1 MQEGIRFAAIDVG
14 SNAMRLFFCR
24 VLENGDGPTF
34 IKESMIRMPLRL
46 GHDAFTENII
56 SDETCNKFVSTMHG
70 FGSLIQAYDPISFK
84 ACATEAMRQA
94 TNGLDLVKRV
104 KEETGINLNIITGKE
119 EADIIIST
127 HIDRYVQTD
136 QHCLYVDV
144 GGGSTE
150 LTVINDGNIIT
161 SKSFKIGTVRML
173 NSVINKNIW
182 VEYENWIKAN
192 IKDCNNISTI
202 ASGGNANKIL
212 KLSGKKIAEPISIS
226 LFEDIYKELRKHS
239 FEERV
244 SILNLNPDR
253 ADVIIPAAEIYL
265 RSMKYSNSKQVIIPR
280 IGLADGIIRKIDS
293 NKYYGDILSK

>member
-119 EADIIIST
+119 EANIIIST

-150 LTVINDGNIIT
+150 LTIIKNKKT
-161 SKSFKIGTVRML
+161 LFSKSFSIGSVRLLEEQVTADDWSMM
-173 NSVINKNIW
+173 K
-182 VEYENWIKAN
+182 EWIVDKT
-192 IKDCNNISTI
+192 STI
-202 ASGGNANKIL
+202 TNIQSIGSGGNINKIL
-212 KLSGKKIAEPISIS
+212 TLLEKSKGKSVTLQEIKSIIKKIKPFSFHDRIVK
-226 LFEDIYKELRKHS
+226 LGLR
-239 FEERV
+239 
-244 SILNLNPDR
+244 PDR
-253 ADVIIPAAEIYL
+253 ADVIVHAGKIY
-265 RSMKYSNSKQVIIPR
+265 SKCMKWSGANNMIVPQV
-280 IGLADGIIRKIDS
+280 GLADGMVSQLYDNFK
-293 NKYYGDILSK
+293 

>member
-1 MQEGIRFAAIDVG
+1 MQEGLRFAAIDVG

-94 TNGLDLVKRV
+94 TNGLDLVKKV
-104 KEETGINLNIITGKE
+104 KEKTGINLNIITGKE
-119 EADIIIST
+119 EANIIIST

-150 LTVINDGNIIT
+150 LTIIKNKKT
-161 SKSFKIGTVRML
+161 LFSKSFSIGSVRLLEEQVTADDWSMM
-173 NSVINKNIW
+173 K
-182 VEYENWIKAN
+182 EWIVDKT
-192 IKDCNNISTI
+192 STI
-202 ASGGNANKIL
+202 TNIQSIGSGGNINKIL
-212 KLSGKKIAEPISIS
+212 TLLEKSKGKSVTVQEIKSIIKKIKPFSFHDRIVK
-226 LFEDIYKELRKHS
+226 LGLR
-239 FEERV
+239 
-244 SILNLNPDR
+244 PDR
-253 ADVIIPAAEIYL
+253 ADVIVHAGKIY
-265 RSMKYSNSKQVIIPR
+265 SKCMKWSGANNMIVPQV
-280 IGLADGIIRKIDS
+280 GLADGMVSQLYDDFK
-293 NKYYGDILSK
+293 

>member
-1 MQEGIRFAAIDVG
+1 MQEGLRFAAIDVG

-56 SDETCNKFVSTMHG
+56 SDETCNKFVNTMHG
-70 FGSLIQAYDPISFK
+70 FGSLIQAYDPIRFK

-119 EADIIIST
+119 EANIIIST

-150 LTVINDGNIIT
+150 LTIIKNKKT
-161 SKSFKIGTVRML
+161 LFSKSFSIGSVRLLEEQVTADDWSMM
-173 NSVINKNIW
+173 K
-182 VEYENWIKAN
+182 EWIVDKT
-192 IKDCNNISTI
+192 STI
-202 ASGGNANKIL
+202 TNIQSIGSGGNINKIL
-212 KLSGKKIAEPISIS
+212 TLLEKSKGKSVTLQEIKSIIKKIKPFSFHDRIVK
-226 LFEDIYKELRKHS
+226 LGLR
-239 FEERV
+239 
-244 SILNLNPDR
+244 PDR
-253 ADVIIPAAEIYL
+253 ADVIVHAGKIY
-265 RSMKYSNSKQVIIPR
+265 SKCMKWSGANNMIVPQV
-280 IGLADGIIRKIDS
+280 GLADGMVSQLYDDFK
-293 NKYYGDILSK
+293 

>member
-1 MQEGIRFAAIDVG
+1 MQEGFRFAAIDVG

-56 SDETCNKFVSTMHG
+56 SDETCNKFVDTMHG
-70 FGSLIQAYDPISFK
+70 FSSLIQAYEPISFK

-94 TNGLDLVKRV
+94 TNGLDLVNRV

-150 LTVINDGNIIT
+150 LTLIKNKKT
-161 SKSFKIGTVRML
+161 LFSKSFSIGSVRLLEEQVTADDWSMM
-173 NSVINKNIW
+173 K
-182 VEYENWIKAN
+182 EWIVDKT
-192 IKDCNNISTI
+192 STI
-202 ASGGNANKIL
+202 TNIQSIGSGGNINKIL
-212 KLSGKKIAEPISIS
+212 TLLEKSKGKSVSVQEIKSIIKKIKPFSIHDRIVK
-226 LFEDIYKELRKHS
+226 LGLR
-239 FEERV
+239 
-244 SILNLNPDR
+244 PDR
-253 ADVIIPAAEIYL
+253 ADVIVHAGKIY
-265 RSMKYSNSKQVIIPR
+265 SKCMKWSGANNMIVPQV
-280 IGLADGIIRKIDS
+280 GLADGIISQLYDDFK
-293 NKYYGDILSK
+293 

>member
-1 MQEGIRFAAIDVG
+1 MQEGLRFAAIDVG

-56 SDETCNKFVSTMHG
+56 SDETCNKFVNTMHG
-70 FGSLIQAYDPISFK
+70 FGSLIQAYDPIRFK

-119 EADIIIST
+119 EANIIIST

-150 LTVINDGNIIT
+150 LTIIKNKKT
-161 SKSFKIGTVRML
+161 LFSKSFSIGSVRLLEEQVTADDWSMM
-173 NSVINKNIW
+173 K
-182 VEYENWIKAN
+182 EWIVDKT
-192 IKDCNNISTI
+192 STI
-202 ASGGNANKIL
+202 TNIQSIGSGGNINKIL
-212 KLSGKKIAEPISIS
+212 TLLEKSKGKSVTIQEIKSIIKKIKPFSFHDRIVK
-226 LFEDIYKELRKHS
+226 LGLR
-239 FEERV
+239 
-244 SILNLNPDR
+244 PDR
-253 ADVIIPAAEIYL
+253 ADVIVHAGKIY
-265 RSMKYSNSKQVIIPR
+265 SKCMKWSGANNMIVPQV
-280 IGLADGIIRKIDS
+280 GLADGMVSQLYDDFK
-293 NKYYGDILSK
+293 

>member
-1 MQEGIRFAAIDVG
+1 MQEGLRFAAIDVG

-56 SDETCNKFVSTMHG
+56 SDETCNKFVNTMHG
-70 FGSLIQAYDPISFK
+70 FGSLIQAYDPIRFK

-150 LTVINDGNIIT
+150 LTIIKNKKT
-161 SKSFKIGTVRML
+161 LFSKSFSIGSVRLLEEQVTADDWSMM
-173 NSVINKNIW
+173 K
-182 VEYENWIKAN
+182 EWIVDKT
-192 IKDCNNISTI
+192 STI
-202 ASGGNANKIL
+202 TNIQSIGSGGNINKIL
-212 KLSGKKIAEPISIS
+212 TLLEKSKGKSVSIKEIKNIIKKIKPFSFHDRIVK
-226 LFEDIYKELRKHS
+226 LGLR
-239 FEERV
+239 
-244 SILNLNPDR
+244 PDR
-253 ADVIIPAAEIYL
+253 ADVIVHAGKIY
-265 RSMKYSNSKQVIIPR
+265 SKCMKWSGANNMIVPQV
-280 IGLADGIIRKIDS
+280 GLADGMVSQLYDDFK
-293 NKYYGDILSK
+293 

>member
-1 MQEGIRFAAIDVG
+1 MQEGFRFAAIDVG

-56 SDETCNKFVSTMHG
+56 SDETCNKFVHTMHG
-70 FGSLIQAYDPISFK
+70 FSSLIQAYEPISFK

-94 TNGLDLVKRV
+94 TNGLDLVNRV

-150 LTVINDGNIIT
+150 LTLIKNKKT
-161 SKSFKIGTVRML
+161 LFSKSFSIGSVRLLEEQVTADDWSMM
-173 NSVINKNIW
+173 K
-182 VEYENWIKAN
+182 EWIVDKT
-192 IKDCNNISTI
+192 STI
-202 ASGGNANKIL
+202 TNIQSIGSGGNINKIL
-212 KLSGKKIAEPISIS
+212 TLLEKSKGKSVTVQEIKSIIKKIKPFSFHDRIVK
-226 LFEDIYKELRKHS
+226 LGLR
-239 FEERV
+239 
-244 SILNLNPDR
+244 PDR
-253 ADVIIPAAEIYL
+253 ADVIVHAGKIY
-265 RSMKYSNSKQVIIPR
+265 SKCMKWSGANNMIVPQV
-280 IGLADGIIRKIDS
+280 GLADGMVSQLYDDFK
-293 NKYYGDILSK
+293 

>member
-1 MQEGIRFAAIDVG
+1 MQEGLRFAAIDVG

-56 SDETCNKFVSTMHG
+56 SDETCNKFVNTMHG
-70 FGSLIQAYDPISFK
+70 FGSLIQAYDPIRFK

-150 LTVINDGNIIT
+150 LTIIKNKKT
-161 SKSFKIGTVRML
+161 LFSKSFSIGSVRL
-173 NSVINKNIW
+173 LEEQVIADD
-182 VEYENWIKAN
+182 WIMMKEW
-192 IKDCNNISTI
+192 IVDKTSTI
-202 ASGGNANKIL
+202 TNIQSIGSGGNINKIL
-212 KLSGKKIAEPISIS
+212 TLLEKSKGKSVSIKEIKSIIKKIKPFSFHDRIVK
-226 LFEDIYKELRKHS
+226 LGLR
-239 FEERV
+239 
-244 SILNLNPDR
+244 PDR
-253 ADVIIPAAEIYL
+253 ADVIVHAGKIY
-265 RSMKYSNSKQVIIPR
+265 SKCMKWSGANNMIVPQV
-280 IGLADGIIRKIDS
+280 GLADGMVSQLYDDFK
-293 NKYYGDILSK
+293 

>member
-1 MQEGIRFAAIDVG
+1 MQEGLRFAAIDVG

-46 GHDAFTENII
+46 GHDAFTDNII
-56 SDETCNKFVSTMHG
+56 SDETCNKFVNTMHG
-70 FGSLIQAYDPISFK
+70 FGSLIQAYDPIRFK

-150 LTVINDGNIIT
+150 LTLIKNKKT
-161 SKSFKIGTVRML
+161 LFSKSFSIGSVRLLEEQVTADDWSMM
-173 NSVINKNIW
+173 K
-182 VEYENWIKAN
+182 EWIVDKT
-192 IKDCNNISTI
+192 STI
-202 ASGGNANKIL
+202 TNIQSIGSGGNINKIL
-212 KLSGKKIAEPISIS
+212 TLLEKSKGKSVTVQEIKSIIKKIKPFSFHDRIVK
-226 LFEDIYKELRKHS
+226 LGLR
-239 FEERV
+239 
-244 SILNLNPDR
+244 PDR
-253 ADVIIPAAEIYL
+253 ADVIVHAGKIY
-265 RSMKYSNSKQVIIPR
+265 SKCMKWSGANNMIVPQV
-280 IGLADGIIRKIDS
+280 GLADGMVSQLYDDFK
-293 NKYYGDILSK
+293 

>member
-1 MQEGIRFAAIDVG
+1 MQEGLRFAAIDVG

-94 TNGLDLVKRV
+94 NNGLDLVKKV

-150 LTVINDGNIIT
+150 LTIIKNKKT
-161 SKSFKIGTVRML
+161 LFSKSFSIGSVRLLEEQVTADDWSMM
-173 NSVINKNIW
+173 K
-182 VEYENWIKAN
+182 EWIVDKT
-192 IKDCNNISTI
+192 STI
-202 ASGGNANKIL
+202 TNIQSIGSGGNINKIL
-212 KLSGKKIAEPISIS
+212 TLLEKSKGKSVTLQEIKSIIKKIKPFSFHDRIVK
-226 LFEDIYKELRKHS
+226 LGLR
-239 FEERV
+239 
-244 SILNLNPDR
+244 PDR
-253 ADVIIPAAEIYL
+253 ADVIVHAGKIY
-265 RSMKYSNSKQVIIPR
+265 SKCMKWSGANNMIVPQV
-280 IGLADGIIRKIDS
+280 GLADGMVSQLYDDFK
-293 NKYYGDILSK
+293 

>member
-1 MQEGIRFAAIDVG
+1 MQEGLRFAAIDVG

-56 SDETCNKFVSTMHG
+56 SDETCNKFVNTMHG
-70 FGSLIQAYDPISFK
+70 FGSLIQAYDPIRFK

-150 LTVINDGNIIT
+150 LTIIKNKKT
-161 SKSFKIGTVRML
+161 LFSKSFSIGSVRLLEEQVTADDWSMM
-173 NSVINKNIW
+173 K
-182 VEYENWIKAN
+182 EWIVDKT
-192 IKDCNNISTI
+192 STI
-202 ASGGNANKIL
+202 TNIQSIGSGGNINKIL
-212 KLSGKKIAEPISIS
+212 TLLEKSKGKSVSIQEIKSIIKKIKPFSFHDRIVK
-226 LFEDIYKELRKHS
+226 LGLR
-239 FEERV
+239 
-244 SILNLNPDR
+244 PDR
-253 ADVIIPAAEIYL
+253 ADVIVHAGKIY
-265 RSMKYSNSKQVIIPR
+265 SKCMKWSGANNMIVPQV
-280 IGLADGIIRKIDS
+280 GLADGMVSQLYDDFK
-293 NKYYGDILSK
+293 